1 MKVNPAHWRWAVDGC
16 YRCMQDTSCTEGN
29 IAAVEVRVLRWRVG
43 IFLGGRRAMIDQD
56 NIYMAREQHQNAYL
70 AVLVL
75 YHEP

>member
-56 NIYMAREQHQNAYL
+56 IYMYGARA
-70 AVLVL
+70 ASKRVPGGTSTV
-75 YHEP
+75 P